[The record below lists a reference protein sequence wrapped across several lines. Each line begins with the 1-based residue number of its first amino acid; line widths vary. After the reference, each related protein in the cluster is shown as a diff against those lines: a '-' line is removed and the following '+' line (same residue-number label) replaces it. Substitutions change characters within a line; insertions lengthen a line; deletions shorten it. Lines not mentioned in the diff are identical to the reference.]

1 MKGSAMRCSII
12 LLSLICCLAG
22 CGPTTANSFVSTGDG
37 GWECIKP
44 TPSDQQWV
52 AASFIDGETGW
63 VLGGSFVVMKTSDG
77 GKKWAPQ
84 GRRIEKAAQDMC
96 FTDKS
101 HGWIVGSGY
110 GNSEDRSGII
120 LKTTDGGVTWRKVLD
135 GKTDGL
141 RSVCFVNSKVGWAVG
156 GLPSKVGVILKTTD
170 GGETWVEQRCA
181 LAPTEK
187 GTRVFE
193 DVSFVDENTGWVVSA
208 GRGAHK
214 TTDGGKTWTA
224 ASVPGKGLL
233 KRVQFVDDKTG
244 WILSRN
250 MFRTTDGG
258 KTWTQ
263 HTFRPGQDD
272 SKPLVNYHSHF
283 ADAQNGVV
291 LSSGE
296 VLRTSDGGKTW
307 TLCPG
312 ISAGGV
318 GPKVYMLNE
327 RDGWIACDGG
337 LYHTSDGGETWQ
349 ARTSQNGD
357 SHYGVHFLNSKLGWV
372 VGHTRRNN
380 DWVGVALKTE
390 DAGETWK
397 STVVPECGQLWRVQF
412 VDERVG
418 WTVGKDGAI
427 LCSADGGATWRA
439 QNSGTKSFLLGLRF
453 LDASF
458 GWAVGREGVAV
469 KTSDGGATWTKV
481 SVGAMDD
488 LWGVHF
494 ADRNTGWI
502 VGDKGR
508 IMKTADGGKTWV
520 RQPSGVTA
528 CIAGIEFRNAMC
540 GWASDSSGH
549 ILVTDNGGETWT
561 KQDSGVEKQLVAIQ
575 FVDDQHGWAAGTPA
589 VGTTDGGKAWF
600 RQDAGGWAWDACFV
614 NKNTGWIAGGRHVLR
629 TTTGGLPGAVWAK
642 QQADG
647 AAANFGHLVVTK
659 KSAGYLF
666 AEHPDSRIGIHIK
679 TSDDKPAIGDFIYVH
694 GKIATENGEKIIA
707 ADSID
712 IMCAGWGVL
721 PAKQ

>member
-1 MKGSAMRCSII
+1 MRCSII
-12 LLSLICCLAG
+12 LFSLICCLAG
-22 CGPTTANSFVSTGDG
+22 CAPTTGASLVSTGDG

-44 TPSDQQWV
+44 TPSAQQWV
-52 AASFIDGETGW
+52 AASFVDRHTGW
-63 VLGGSFVVMKTSDG
+63 ILASSFIVMKTTDG
-77 GKKWAPQ
+77 GKNWAPQ
-84 GRRIEKAAQDMC
+84 GQRIPKAASDMC
-96 FTDKS
+96 FTDRNN
-101 HGWIVGSGY
+101 GWIVGSGY
-110 GNSEDRSGII
+110 GNSDDKSGIV

-141 RSVCFVNSKVGWAVG
+141 RAVCFVNRNVGWAVG

-170 GGETWVEQRCA
+170 GGETWIEQHCGLVGNERSM
-181 LAPTEK
+181 
-187 GTRVFE
+187 RVFE
-193 DVSFVDENTGWVVSA
+193 DVSFVDESTGWVISA

-214 TTDGGKTWTA
+214 TTDGGKSWTE
-224 ASVPGKGLL
+224 VPMPGKGLL

-272 SKPLVNYHSHF
+272 SKPLVNYDFHF

-296 VLRTSDGGKTW
+296 VLRTRDGGKTW

-318 GPKVYMLNE
+318 GPKVRMLNE
-327 RDGWIACDGG
+327 RECWIACDLG

-357 SHYGVHFLNSKLGWV
+357 SHYGVHFLNPKLGWI
-372 VGHTRRNN
+372 VGHTRKNN
-380 DWVGVALKTE
+380 DWVGIALKTE
-390 DAGETWK
+390 DAGQSWK
-397 STVVPECGQLWRVQF
+397 SVVVPECGQLWRVQF

-427 LCSADGGATWRA
+427 LCSGDGGDTWRA
-439 QNSGTKSFLLGLRF
+439 QSSGTKSFLLGMQF
-453 LDASF
+453 LDASV
-458 GWAVGREGVAV
+458 GWVVGREGVAL
-469 KTSDGGATWTKV
+469 KTMDGGVTWSKAGI
-481 SVGAMDD
+481 GAMDD
-488 LWGVHF
+488 MWGVYF
-494 ADRNTGWI
+494 VDRNTGWI

-508 IMKTADGGKTWV
+508 IMKTSDGGKTWK
-520 RQPSGVTA
+520 RQASGVTA
-528 CIAGIEFRNAMC
+528 CIAGIQFSNAMC
-540 GWASDSSGH
+540 GWVSDSSGH
-549 ILVTDNGGETWT
+549 ILVTNNGGETWA
-561 KQDSGVEKQLVAIQ
+561 KQDSGVEKQLVAIR
-575 FVDDQHGWAAGTPA
+575 FVDDQHGWAAGIPA
-589 VGTTDGGKAWF
+589 VGTGDGGKSWHK
-600 RQDAGGWAWDACFV
+600 QDAGGAAWDMHFV
-614 NKNTGWIAGGRHVLR
+614 DKDTGWIVGAWNVLR
-629 TTTGGLPGAVWAK
+629 TTTGGLPGAVWTKK
-642 QQADG
+642 QPDG
-647 AAANFGHLVVTK
+647 AAASFGHLVITK
-659 KSAGYLF
+659 KSQGYIL

-679 TSDDKPAIGDFIYVH
+679 TSDGKPAIGDYIYVH

-721 PAKQ
+721 PEKK